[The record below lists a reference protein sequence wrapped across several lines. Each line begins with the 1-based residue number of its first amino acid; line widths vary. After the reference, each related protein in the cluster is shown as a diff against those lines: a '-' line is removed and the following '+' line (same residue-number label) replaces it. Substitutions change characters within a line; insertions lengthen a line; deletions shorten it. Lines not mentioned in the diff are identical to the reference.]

1 MAYTIRPVEYYYV
14 NVRDELGAAYRVL
27 SALAARGVSLLAF
40 TAVPSGPSLAQF
52 ALFPEDPNKLVA
64 EARAAQIAL
73 DGPHHALL
81 VQGDDE
87 LGALAA
93 VHERLFKARR
103 GRLRVLGGDGLA
115 RLVRLR
121 GVCPRG
127 PVPPCGRDPRAVA
140 RQRVLTRPPRVITR
154 QQTSPRHARRCSVA
168 AVNLVWGALVV
179 VAVTAVTVTVMLVV
193 RRTAPEGS
201 YFKDGDRASGVFG
214 VLATGFSVLL
224 GFIIFLAFTSY
235 DQSRSGAED
244 RGAGPRP
251 AGGERAAL
259 PARPTRRC

>member
-93 VHERLFKARR
+93 VHERLFEARR
-103 GRLRVLGGDGLA
+103 GRLRVLGGDRRRAA
-115 RLVRLR
+115 RSATW
-121 GVCPRG
+121 CTS
-127 PVPPCGRDPRAVA
+127 A
-140 RQRVLTRPPRVITR
+140 RTSSSAPSRPSGCSPQASWTRPPRVITDSR
-154 QQTSPRHARRCSVA
+154 LRARHARHAVA
-168 AVNLVWGALVV
+168 
-179 VAVTAVTVTVMLVV
+179 
-193 RRTAPEGS
+193 
-201 YFKDGDRASGVFG
+201 
-214 VLATGFSVLL
+214 
-224 GFIIFLAFTSY
+224 
-235 DQSRSGAED
+235 SR
-244 RGAGPRP
+244 
-251 AGGERAAL
+251 L
-259 PARPTRRC
+259 